1 VRDPFELPR
10 ADKVVTP
17 AINRTWPMTIRLPDL
32 GAAFSLQRVGNGQA
46 AGATEG
52 RVMVQ
57 PGVYILS
64 SAGAV
69 DLSTLPRFLG
79 PIGLTEFHAP
89 PADTVAP
96 AVDVLSA
103 SEFVA
108 GQEARVSARVVQG
121 EAPDSVKLFI
131 RRTAGDWYH
140 AYWMRST
147 GGYRY
152 ETVVPADSLRPGPY
166 EYVIVRYQDNLA
178 LTFPGGHP
186 QQPWDWNY
194 NGRASWKV
202 NVIGQGTPVIL
213 FDPGTDANLL
223 AFTRIGDA
231 GRRGLFSVGISPVTG
246 RPVFHLRLPPGDG
259 GAALQDYTASL
270 VVRDRITA
278 RGQSMAA
285 ATSVALRLRGLGARQ
300 TLYLT
305 LMEDDGTS
313 WTAPV
318 TVDSTWSETMVSLG
332 DFKVGRGVLL
342 PQGFPGQWNYWVGAA
357 VGRGGSGDR
366 PRMEHLER
374 LQLSL
379 RPEGGPTPAHYGVEV
394 EWVLLRGQVT
404 SDR

>member
-1 VRDPFELPR
+1 
-10 ADKVVTP
+10 
-17 AINRTWPMTIRLPDL
+17 
-32 GAAFSLQRVGNGQA
+32 
-46 AGATEG
+46 
-52 RVMVQ
+52 
-57 PGVYILS
+57 
-64 SAGAV
+64 
-69 DLSTLPRFLG
+69 
-79 PIGLTEFHAP
+79 
-89 PADTVAP
+89 
-96 AVDVLSA
+96 
-103 SEFVA
+103 
-108 GQEARVSARVVQG
+108 
-121 EAPDSVKLFI
+121 
-131 RRTAGDWYH
+131 
-140 AYWMRST
+140 
-147 GGYRY
+147 
-152 ETVVPADSLRPGPY
+152 
-166 EYVIVRYQDNLA
+166 
-178 LTFPGGHP
+178 
-186 QQPWDWNY
+186 
-194 NGRASWKV
+194 V

-394 EWVLLRGQVT
+394 EWVQLK
-404 SDR
+404 